1 VIFEQ
6 IIPLL
11 IGLLIG
17 LLLSLIVSSW
27 WNARVHPHSLAW
39 LTAHERIMGW
49 LLILATFTLGV
60 FVAYV
65 LLR

>member
-1 VIFEQ
+1 VTFEQ
-6 IIPLL
+6 IIPVL

-17 LLLSLIVSSW
+17 LLLSLIVSSG
-27 WNARVHPHSLAW
+27 WNARVHPHNLAW
-39 LTAHERIMGW
+39 LTAHDRVMVW